1 MKNVSIF
8 LGMGLVIFL
17 SYVFYNTNFKDP
29 CESNFKRI
37 SVGDS
42 SASQLPSIDANCAYK
57 HRVREY
63 NTQFSTT
70 NIKKPQ
76 KSSTSISTTAE
87 RGSILDR
94 F

>member
-8 LGMGLVIFL
+8 LGMGLVFFL
-17 SYVFYNTNFKDP
+17 SYVFYNANFKDP
-29 CESNFKRI
+29 CESSFKRI
-37 SVGDS
+37 SVAENA
-42 SASQLPSIDANCAYK
+42 ASQLPSIDANCAYK
-57 HRVREY
+57 HRVREF
-63 NTQFSTT
+63 NTQYSTS

-76 KSSTSISTTAE
+76 KSSTSISTTAK